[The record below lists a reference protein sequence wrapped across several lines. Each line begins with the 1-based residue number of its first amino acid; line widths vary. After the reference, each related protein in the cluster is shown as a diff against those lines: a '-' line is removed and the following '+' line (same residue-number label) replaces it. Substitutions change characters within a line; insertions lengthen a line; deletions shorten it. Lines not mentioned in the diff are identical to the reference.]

1 MISIDDLYKIGVFN
15 RPHGVQGELQFTF
28 TDDIF
33 DRIGAEYL
41 IVLRDGIPVP
51 FFIEEYRFRS
61 AHSALV
67 RLEGVDSQEKA
78 AAFTQADVYFPR
90 ELAEQH
96 PQEQPDSWRYFTGF
110 RVEDEQL
117 GDLGTIEY
125 VDDSTANVL
134 FEVQRGAESFLFP
147 AHEEFIVAIDGAQ
160 RVVHTRLPEGLL
172 ELNASASGEPQ

>member
-1 MISIDDLYKIGVFN
+1 MISIDDIYKIGVLN

-33 DRIGAEYL
+33 DRVDADYL

-61 AHSALV
+61 GHSALI

-78 AAFTQADVYFPR
+78 AAFTNADVYFPR
-90 ELAEQH
+90 HLAQH
-96 PQEQPDSWRYFTGF
+96 GPQELPDSWRYFEGF
-110 RVEDEQL
+110 RVEDEHCGL
-117 GDLGTIEY
+117 LGTVEH

-134 FEVQRGAESFLFP
+134 FEVHRGEHVCLIP
-147 AHEEFIVAIDGAQ
+147 AHEEFITGVDAEQ
-160 RVVHTRLPEGLL
+160 RILYTSLPEGLVG
-172 ELNASASGEPQ
+172 LNAPAGE